1 MNAPDL
7 VSNTYNDADALLD
20 DLLAA
25 DAGHAGGVG
34 WANLL
39 TIREPHEQQ
48 ARFIHSTAKRKIIR
62 AGRRG
67 GKTTGIAILALL
79 AFKAGL
85 RVLYAAPTSEQV
97 GAFWYEVKLACQAA
111 IDAKLLYKNEAEH
124 IIEVPG
130 TKNRIRAKTAWNADT
145 LRGDY
150 GDLLIFDEY
159 QLMNEDAWGT
169 VGAPMLLDNDGDA
182 VFIYT
187 PRSLHD
193 KAITKAT
200 DPRHASKLFKKAAA
214 DTSGRW
220 ETFHFRSH
228 DNPHI
233 SPAALETI
241 AEDMTALAYR
251 QEIGA
256 EDIDEALGALWK
268 RSMFEQDGFRLNKI
282 PDHVELVRVVGGVDP
297 PGGRVECGIVY
308 AALGSDGRGYVLSDD
323 STEGS
328 PDIWGNTVVTGYHRL
343 KADRVVGEKNYGGD
357 MVEHVIRTAKDAEA
371 ISYKNVTASRGK
383 AVRAEPVSAQYERGR
398 VSHVGIFAHLEEEMV
413 TWEPDSKMPSP
424 NRMDALVWA
433 LTELMLDDQAILEA
447 HDTPDMLSN
456 WRG

>member
-1 MNAPDL
+1 MHEQAYPYRYEKIRTN
-7 VSNTYNDADALLD
+7 
-20 DLLAA
+20 AA
-25 DAGHAGGVG
+25 DPGAGGVG
-34 WANLL
+34 QWHDMLV
-39 TIREPHEQQ
+39 IREPHEQQ
-48 ARFIHSTAKRKIIR
+48 ARFINSPAKRKVIR

-169 VGAPMLLDNDGDA
+169 VGAPMLLDNNGDA

-193 KAITKAT
+193 KAISKAS
-200 DPRHASKLFKKAAA
+200 DPRHASKLFKKHEH
-214 DTSGRW
+214 DTDGRW

-233 SPAALETI
+233 SAVALADITD
-241 AEDMTALAYR
+241 DMTALAYR
-251 QEIGA
+251 QEIEA
-256 EDIDEALGALWK
+256 EDLDEAPGALWK
-268 RSMFEQDGFRLNKI
+268 RHMFDEPGFRLNKV
-282 PDHVELVRVVGGVDP
+282 PNGVELVRVVVGVDP
-297 PGGRVECGIVY
+297 PGGRTECGIVC
-308 AALGSDGRGYVLSDD
+308 AALGSDGRGYVLADD
-323 STEGS
+323 STAGS
-328 PDIWGNTVVTGYHRL
+328 PDTWGNAVVTTYHRYR
-343 KADRVVGEKNYGGD
+343 ADRVLGEKNYGGD
-357 MVEHVIRTAKDAEA
+357 MVEHVVRTADDGKT
-371 ISYKNVTASRGK
+371 ISYEDVNATRGK
-383 AVRAEPVSAQYERGR
+383 AVRAEPVAAQYERQR
-398 VSHVGIFAHLEEEMV
+398 VSHVGTFSHLEEEMV
-413 TWEPDSKMPSP
+413 GWEPNTNMPSP

-433 LTELMLDDQAILEA
+433 LTELMLDGPGEVTISDPPAMFNE
-447 HDTPDMLSN
+447 
-456 WRG
+456 RG